1 MNLVVFIFVSCY
13 SFIYL
18 LKLNIVGNFT
28 KMNSEAEKSS
38 ETAATVAPLWK
49 YVTKLE
55 KASVGGG
62 NVAFRCN
69 YCEKTFK
76 GSYSRVKAHLL
87 KLSNFGIQPCAK
99 VGDEYQNEMQ
109 KLEDAYE
116 ESSRRL
122 KKPKLVSLPTDS
134 PTSPYL
140 GSNES
145 STATSH
151 PFFQKKKGVGNSPLE
166 RAFNNQCR
174 DQLDSLIARTFYSAG
189 LPFNFAKNP
198 YWIEMIKFA
207 ANNNLAGYVPPG
219 YNKLRTTLLQKERS
233 HIEKLL
239 KSVKD
244 TWKENGLSIVS
255 DGWTDVQKRPLI
267 NFMATSEKGPLFI
280 KSIDGTKEYKDKHFI
295 ADLFLKV
302 IGEVGQQHVVQ
313 IITDN
318 ASVMKAAGSI
328 VEAEYPHIFWS
339 PCVVHTLN
347 LALRNICAPKNSL
360 QNEVAYNEC
369 NWIAQVSDEAT
380 FIRIFITNHSM
391 RLAIFNSYSPLKLL
405 AVAETRFASVIIM
418 LKRLFQV
425 KQYLRNMVISEEW
438 MSYREDDVGK
448 AQTVR
453 DYVLNDLWWDKVAYI
468 LRFTEPIYEMLRVAD
483 TDAPLLHKVY
493 EMWDSMIENVKKEI
507 YRHEGKEDY
516 EESPFH
522 DVVHNILIE
531 RWTKNCTPLHCLAHS
546 LNPKYY
552 TSQWIEEVRG
562 RVAPHKDAEIS
573 AERNKCLKR
582 FFPDLEE
589 RKTVSMQFGLFT
601 GYKAYDDD
609 NMDDRW
615 TFDPML
621 WWSNYGSKL
630 PMLQTLALKLLG
642 QPCSSSCAERNW
654 STYGFIHC
662 MRRNRITPKRAEDLV
677 FVHSNLRLLSRRREE
692 YTKGESKK
700 WDIGGDT
707 WDEPFG
713 GPGLL
718 EIAYLTLDEPEMETS
733 LVENNDYVDDDVIV
747 L

>member
-1 MNLVVFIFVSCY
+1 MNTENES
-13 SFIYL
+13 
-18 LKLNIVGNFT
+18 
-28 KMNSEAEKSS
+28 EKSS
-38 ETAATVAPLWK
+38 AETAAPLWK
-49 YVTKLE
+49 YVTRLE

-62 NVAFRCN
+62 NVSFKCN
-69 YCEKTFK
+69 YCEKTLK

-87 KLSNFGIQPCAK
+87 KLPKFGIQACAK

-109 KLEDAYE
+109 KLENAFV

-134 PTSPYL
+134 PTSPNL
-140 GSNES
+140 DSRES
-145 STATSH
+145 STAT
-151 PFFQKKKGVGNSPLE
+151 N
-166 RAFNNQCR
+166 
-174 DQLDSLIARTFYSAG
+174 SLIVRTFYSAG
-189 LPFNFAKNP
+189 LPFHFAKNP
-198 YWIEMIKFA
+198 YWIEMIKFV
-207 ANNNLAGYVPPG
+207 ANNNLAGYVPLS
-219 YNKLRTTLLQKERS
+219 YNKLRTTLLQKERT

-239 KSVKD
+239 RAIKD
-244 TWKENGLSIVS
+244 TWKEKGLSIVS
-255 DGWTDVQKRPLI
+255 NGWTDVQKRPLI
-267 NFMATSEKGPLFI
+267 NFMATSQKGPIFI

-302 IGEVGQQHVVQ
+302 IGEVGSQHVVQ

-318 ASVMKAAGSI
+318 AFVMKAAGSI
-328 VEAEYPHIFWS
+328 VETEYPHIFWS

-347 LALRNICAPKNSL
+347 LALKNICAPKYSL

-405 AVAETRFASVIIM
+405 AVAETRFASIIIM

-425 KQYLRNMVISEEW
+425 KQNLRNMVVCEEW

-483 TDAPLLHKVY
+483 TDAPILHEVY

-507 YRHEGKEDY
+507 YQHEGKEDY
-516 EESPFH
+516 EESPFY

-552 TSQWIEEVRG
+552 TIKWIEEVRG

-573 AERNKCLKR
+573 VERNKCLQR
-582 FFPDLEE
+582 IFPDPDDRQKVNVE
-589 RKTVSMQFGLFT
+589 FGLFNALQ
-601 GYKAYDDD
+601 AYDED
-609 NMDDRW
+609 NMEDRW
-615 TFDPML
+615 NYNPML
-621 WWSNYGSKL
+621 WWSTYGSTL
-630 PMLQTLALKLLG
+630 PLLQTLALKLL
-642 QPCSSSCAERNW
+642 E
-654 STYGFIHC
+654 
-662 MRRNRITPKRAEDLV
+662 
-677 FVHSNLRLLSRRREE
+677 
-692 YTKGESKK
+692 
-700 WDIGGDT
+700 
-707 WDEPFG
+707 
-713 GPGLL
+713 
-718 EIAYLTLDEPEMETS
+718 
-733 LVENNDYVDDDVIV
+733 
-747 L
+747 

>member
-1 MNLVVFIFVSCY
+1 MNPE
-13 SFIYL
+13 
-18 LKLNIVGNFT
+18 KE
-28 KMNSEAEKSS
+28 SENEKSS
-38 ETAATVAPLWK
+38 SENAAPLWK
-49 YVTKLE
+49 YVTRLE

-62 NVAFRCN
+62 NVSFRCN
-69 YCEKTFK
+69 YCEKIFK

-87 KLSNFGIQPCAK
+87 KLPKFGIQACAK

-109 KLEDAYE
+109 KLEDAFE

-134 PTSPYL
+134 PTSPNWD
-140 GSNES
+140 SRES

-151 PFFQKKKGVGNSPLE
+151 PFFPKKKGVGIGNSPLE

-174 DQLDSLIARTFYSAG
+174 EQLDCLIARTFYSAG
-189 LPFNFAKNP
+189 LPFHFAKNP

-219 YNKLRTTLLQKERS
+219 YNKLRTTLLQKEKA

-239 KSVKD
+239 RAIKD
-244 TWKENGLSIVS
+244 TWKEKGLSIVS

-267 NFMATSEKGPLFI
+267 NFMATSQKGPIFI

-302 IGEVGQQHVVQ
+302 VGEVGPQHVVQ

-347 LALRNICAPKNSL
+347 LALKNICAPKYSL
-360 QNEVAYNEC
+360 QNENAYNEC

-405 AVAETRFASVIIM
+405 AVAETRFASIIIM

-425 KQYLRNMVISEEW
+425 KQNLRNMVVSEEW

-453 DYVLNDLWWDKVAYI
+453 DYILNDLWWDKVEYI

-483 TDAPLLHKVY
+483 TDAPILHKVY

-507 YRHEGKEDY
+507 YQHEGKEDY
-516 EESPFH
+516 EESPFY

-552 TSQWIEEVRG
+552 TIKWIEEVRG

-573 AERNKCLKR
+573 VERNKCLKR
-582 FFPDLEE
+582 IFPDPDDRQKVNVE
-589 RKTVSMQFGLFT
+589 FGLFNSLQV
-601 GYKAYDDD
+601 YDED
-609 NMDDRW
+609 NMEDRW
-615 TFDPML
+615 NYNPML
-621 WWSNYGSKL
+621 WWSTYGSTL
-630 PMLQTLALKLLG
+630 PILQTLALKLLQ

-654 STYGFIHC
+654 STYGFIHS

-677 FVHSNLRLLSRRREE
+677 FVHSNLRLLSRRRPE
-692 YTKGESKK
+692 YNSGESKK
-700 WDIGGDT
+700 WDIGGDN

-718 EIAYLTLDEPEMETS
+718 EVAYLTLDEPEMETS
-733 LVENNDYVDDDVIV
+733 IVENNDYVDDDDVVV

>member
-1 MNLVVFIFVSCY
+1 
-13 SFIYL
+13 
-18 LKLNIVGNFT
+18 
-28 KMNSEAEKSS
+28 
-38 ETAATVAPLWK
+38 
-49 YVTKLE
+49 
-55 KASVGGG
+55 
-62 NVAFRCN
+62 
-69 YCEKTFK
+69 
-76 GSYSRVKAHLL
+76 
-87 KLSNFGIQPCAK
+87 
-99 VGDEYQNEMQ
+99 
-109 KLEDAYE
+109 
-116 ESSRRL
+116 
-122 KKPKLVSLPTDS
+122 
-134 PTSPYL
+134 
-140 GSNES
+140 
-145 STATSH
+145 
-151 PFFQKKKGVGNSPLE
+151 
-166 RAFNNQCR
+166 
-174 DQLDSLIARTFYSAG
+174 
-189 LPFNFAKNP
+189 
-198 YWIEMIKFA
+198 MIKFA
-207 ANNNLAGYVPPG
+207 ANNNLVGYVPPG
-219 YNKLRTTLLQKERS
+219 YNKLRTTLLHKERA

-239 KSVKD
+239 KSIKE

-255 DGWTDVQKRPLI
+255 DGWTDIQKRPLI
-267 NFMATSEKGPLFI
+267 NFMATSAKGPLFI

-295 ADLFLKV
+295 SDLFLKV
-302 IGEVGQQHVVQ
+302 IGEVGHQHVVQ

-318 ASVMKAAGSI
+318 ASIMKAAGSI

-360 QNEVAYNEC
+360 ENEVSYNEC
-369 NWIAQVSDEAT
+369 KWIAQVADEAT

-391 RLAIFNSYSPLKLL
+391 RLGIFNSYSPLKLL
-405 AVAETRFASVIIM
+405 AVAETRFASIIIM

-425 KQYLRNMVISEEW
+425 KQQLQNMVIGEEW

-448 AQTVR
+448 AQIVR

-468 LRFTEPIYEMLRVAD
+468 LRFTGPIYEMLRVAD
-483 TDAPLLHKVY
+483 TDAPILHEVH

-516 EESPFH
+516 EESPFYE
-522 DVVHNILIE
+522 VVHSILIE

-552 TSQWIEEVRG
+552 TNQWIEEVRG

-573 AERNKCLKR
+573 GERNKCLKR
-582 FFPDLEE
+582 FFPDLDDRRNVVAE
-589 RKTVSMQFGLFT
+589 FGLFL
-601 GYKAYDDD
+601 GIMAYDDD

-615 TFDPML
+615 TFDPMI

-630 PMLQTLALKLLG
+630 PMLQTLALKVLG

-662 MRRNRITPKRAEDLV
+662 MRRNRITPKRVEDLV

-692 YTKGESKK
+692 YTKGNSKN

-718 EIAYLTLDEPEMETS
+718 EIAHLTLDEPEMEIS
-733 LVENNDYVDDDVIV
+733 LVKNDEYVDDDDVVV